1 MPRKRKS
8 PTQSDILPTDR
19 LLMLMGFIGQD
30 ILMHTR
36 NLARASME
44 KETIE
49 ITGKILG
56 GKFKLT
62 VSFDG
67 EVAH

>member
-1 MPRKRKS
+1 
-8 PTQSDILPTDR
+8 
-19 LLMLMGFIGQD
+19 MLMGFIGQD